1 MLTLVLVLVALLL
14 PVLVLAELWR
24 TRRVEVPADAPD
36 TQLDPVL
43 STAGM
48 SRKIVFAM
56 VALVEAFLLL
66 IAYGVNEPF
75 RQAEAKYD
83 QAEIAADN
91 GAHTYVTYCM
101 ACHGVTGHGY
111 LENVDLP
118 GKPLN
123 GRPDLQVCT
132 GARPSAND
140 PVNCTSTDEY
150 KAAYKL
156 IYQTVENGRAGTDMP
171 AWGNANGGPLN
182 YAMINELVAMITQ
195 GRWDLVQK
203 WVTETGAVVP
213 TESPITDPVTA
224 GQRIVTQGPCAACH
238 TISGTP
244 AQGKVGPALDGIAS
258 RSIAG
263 VLPFSTDNV
272 KKWVTNPP
280 ANKPGTQMPPY
291 ALKDQYLDAIAAYLS
306 TLK

>member
-1 MLTLVLVLVALLL
+1 VLSLVLVIVALLL

-24 TRRVEVPADAPD
+24 TRRVEMPSDATD
-36 TQLDPVL
+36 AQLDPVL

-56 VALVEAFLLL
+56 VAMVEAFLLL
-66 IAYGVNEPF
+66 IAYGANEPF
-75 RQAEAKYD
+75 RQSQAKD
-83 QAEIAADN
+83 IQLETAQEN

-101 ACHGVTGHGY
+101 ACHAAGGKGY

-123 GRPDLQVCT
+123 RADLQ
-132 GARPSAND
+132 
-140 PVNCTSTDEY
+140 STDPDEN
-150 KAAYKL
+150 KANVKM

-171 AWGNANGGPLN
+171 AWGNVNGGPLN
-182 YAMINELVAMITQ
+182 YAMINEIVSLITG
-195 GRWDLVQK
+195 GRWDLVESVVK
-203 WVTETGAVVP
+203 STGAIVP
-213 TESPITDPVTA
+213 TESPITDPVDA
-224 GQRIVTQGPCAACH
+224 GKRIVTQGPCAACH
-238 TISGTP
+238 TIANTP
-244 AQGKVGPALDGIAS
+244 AQGKVGPPLDGIS
-258 RSIAG
+258 TRQIAG
-263 VLPFSTDNV
+263 VLPFSRDNV

-291 ALKDQYLDAIAAYLS
+291 ALKDQYLDAIAAYLE

>member
-1 MLTLVLVLVALLL
+1 VLTLVLVLVALLL

-66 IAYGVNEPF
+66 IAYGANEPF
-75 RQAEAKYD
+75 RQTEAKAN
-83 QAEIAADN
+83 QLEIGQEN
-91 GAHTYVTYCM
+91 GAHTYVQYCM
-101 ACHGVTGHGY
+101 ACHAVGGKGY

-123 GRPDLQVCT
+123 RPDLQ
-132 GARPSAND
+132 
-140 PVNCTSTDEY
+140 STDPDEH
-150 KAAYKL
+150 KAAVKL

-171 AWGNANGGPLN
+171 AWGNVNGGPLN
-182 YAMINELVAMITQ
+182 YAMINEIVDMITG
-195 GRWDLVQK
+195 GRWELVEDVVKQ
-203 WVTETGAVVP
+203 TGAVVP
-213 TESPITDPVTA
+213 TESPITDPVEA
-224 GQRIVTQGPCAACH
+224 GKRIVTQGPCAACH
-238 TISGTP
+238 TVSNTP
-244 AQGKVGPALDGIAS
+244 AQGKVGPQLDGIAT
-258 RSIAG
+258 RTIAG

-280 ANKPGTQMPPY
+280 ANKPGTAMPPY
-291 ALKDQYLDAIAAYLS
+291 QLKDQYLDAIAAYLS
-306 TLK
+306 TLRTPAT